1 MLTLRPYQSRVLDDL
16 WRWFERNGDGDPLI
30 EACVGAGKS
39 VLIAELCRRAVE
51 QFSDTRI
58 LMLVHVKEL
67 LEQNLAKL
75 VSVWPQAPVGVY
87 SASVGSRQLGRAI
100 TYATIGSVFKR
111 AHELGRVDLLLIDEA
126 HLISPSEQTMYRKL
140 IDELRRYCPHMR
152 VIGWTGTAF
161 RGDGI
166 WLTEHGLFTHIAS
179 RITMA
184 ELLAQGYLAPLVTA
198 ATATRID
205 THDVKV
211 VAGEFVISS
220 LASATDKS
228 ELVRQT
234 CAELV
239 NLAAQ
244 RQRWLVFAVTVAHA
258 QHVADDLR
266 EQHGIACAVVSA
278 KTPAA
283 ERAATIAAFRS
294 GQLRAL
300 VNVAVLTTG
309 FDVPEL
315 DCIALL
321 RATRSPVL
329 YVQMAGR
336 GLRTAHGKADCL
348 WLDFTDTTERLGPVD
363 AIRGRAKPTQRD
375 HAGGAPFRI
384 CDECGCR
391 NAATAPACESCGAV
405 FPEPDRIK
413 HTSTVSA
420 ADVLSTG
427 PRWISVTRVHYRLW
441 DGKEGKPPT
450 LRVDYFSGFRLAAS
464 EWVCLEHPAGFARS
478 KAENWW
484 TLRAA
489 TSAPRTIEEAMQRTA
504 ELREPGRVQVQQ
516 RERWSE
522 IVAYQWGPDQL
533 SLEAA

>member
-258 QHVADDLR
+258 DR
-266 EQHGIACAVVSA
+266 KSVV
-278 KTPAA
+278 
-283 ERAATIAAFRS
+283 
-294 GQLRAL
+294 
-300 VNVAVLTTG
+300 
-309 FDVPEL
+309 
-315 DCIALL
+315 
-321 RATRSPVL
+321 
-329 YVQMAGR
+329 
-336 GLRTAHGKADCL
+336 
-348 WLDFTDTTERLGPVD
+348 
-363 AIRGRAKPTQRD
+363 
-375 HAGGAPFRI
+375 
-384 CDECGCR
+384 
-391 NAATAPACESCGAV
+391 
-405 FPEPDRIK
+405 
-413 HTSTVSA
+413 
-420 ADVLSTG
+420 
-427 PRWISVTRVHYRLW
+427 
-441 DGKEGKPPT
+441 
-450 LRVDYFSGFRLAAS
+450 
-464 EWVCLEHPAGFARS
+464 
-478 KAENWW
+478 
-484 TLRAA
+484 
-489 TSAPRTIEEAMQRTA
+489 
-504 ELREPGRVQVQQ
+504 
-516 RERWSE
+516 
-522 IVAYQWGPDQL
+522 
-533 SLEAA
+533 